1 MNQTPSFDPETIIN
15 PFYAV
20 SLTDDLFKSSVPK
33 VSTEDWILLNAKLV
47 EGIGASAWLSE
58 FLDVISQSQN
68 EYDGHD
74 IINPALAVSLSAGLQ
89 GIHEPLVERRE
100 WIAAN
105 AKLIDDMNS
114 AKWLEQLLRV
124 LSK

>member
-1 MNQTPSFDPETIIN
+1 VNEASLFDPETIIN

-20 SLTDDLFKSSVPK
+20 SITDDLFKASTPRA
-33 VSTEDWILLNAKLV
+33 STEDWVLLNAKLI
-47 EGIGASAWLSE
+47 EDIGVSAWLSE
-58 FLDVISQSQN
+58 FLDVISQPQD

-89 GIHEPLVERRE
+89 GIHEPLVERSE

-105 AKLIDDMNS
+105 AKLMKDTGITH
-114 AKWLEQLLRV
+114 WLEQLLSV